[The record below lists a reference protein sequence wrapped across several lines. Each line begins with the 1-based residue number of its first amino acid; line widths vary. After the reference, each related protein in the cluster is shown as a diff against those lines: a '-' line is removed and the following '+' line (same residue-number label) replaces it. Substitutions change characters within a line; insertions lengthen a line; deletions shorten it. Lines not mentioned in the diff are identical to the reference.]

1 MIIVTTPQ
9 SLVGMIVAKSL
20 AMAKSLRVP
29 VLGLVENLAY
39 VQVPERKEPYYLF
52 GPLRG
57 AEAAREHGVPF
68 WGSLP
73 IDPALALACDEGRIQ
88 DIDAPV
94 FRDFARR
101 LTSGEAAAI
110 K

>member
-1 MIIVTTPQ
+1 V
-9 SLVGMIVAKSL
+9 SMIVAKSL
-20 AMAKSLRVP
+20 SMAKTLRVP

-39 VQVPERKEPYYLF
+39 VQVPERKDPYYLF

-57 AEAAREHGVPF
+57 EGMAREHGVPY
-68 WGSLP
+68 WGALP
-73 IDPALALACDEGRIQ
+73 IDPALALACDEGRIHE
-88 DIDAPV
+88 IDTPI

-101 LTSGEAAAI
+101 LVLGAEPAQ